1 MLDAIVAVVVVM
13 LLVTGTLIMVG
24 PRNAMRRIRSLRRP
38 KGIVALF
45 QPPPIREVA
54 PRAVNPKTQR
64 VLVASGRLAQW
75 LRTHGQD
82 EAAKEIRASA
92 ARMAGNE
99 PAGLYALQTTLRRVR
114 VVNVTDDAAQERLHA
129 LVNELQSAVK
139 DRFEQL
145 ELLPFKRP

>member
-1 MLDAIVAVVVVM
+1 MLDAIVAVVVVI
-13 LLVTGTLIMVG
+13 LLTTGVLIMVG

-38 KGIVALF
+38 KGIAAMF
-45 QPPPIREVA
+45 QPRPVREVA
-54 PRAVNPKTQR
+54 SRVVNPKTQR
-64 VLVASGRLAQW
+64 VLVAAARLAQW

-82 EAAKEIRASA
+82 DAARDIRTSA
-92 ARMAGNE
+92 ARMTGNE

-114 VVNVTDDAAQERLHA
+114 VVNITDSAAQERLRA
-129 LVNELQSAVK
+129 LVSELQSAVQ

>member
-1 MLDAIVAVVVVM
+1 MLDAIVAAVVVI
-13 LLVTGTLIMVG
+13 LLATGVLIMVG

-38 KGIVALF
+38 KGIAAMF
-45 QPPPIREVA
+45 QPRPAREVA
-54 PRAVNPKTQR
+54 QRVVNPKTQR
-64 VLVASGRLAQW
+64 VLVAAARLAQW

-82 EAAKEIRASA
+82 EAARDIRTSA
-92 ARMAGNE
+92 ARMTGNE

-114 VVNVTDDAAQERLHA
+114 VVNVTDGAAQERLKA
-129 LVNELQSAVK
+129 LVGELQSAVQ

>member
-13 LLVTGTLIMVG
+13 LLATGVLIIVG

-38 KGIVALF
+38 KGIAAMF
-45 QPPPIREVA
+45 QHRPAREVA
-54 PRAVNPKTQR
+54 SRVVNPKTQR
-64 VLVASGRLAQW
+64 VLVAAARLAQW

-82 EAAKEIRASA
+82 EAAREIRTSA
-92 ARMAGNE
+92 ARMTGNE

-114 VVNVTDDAAQERLHA
+114 VVNVTDSAAQERLRA
-129 LVNELQSAVK
+129 LVSELQSAVQ

>member
-1 MLDAIVAVVVVM
+1 MLDAIVAAVVVI
-13 LLVTGTLIMVG
+13 LLTTGVLIMVG

-38 KGIVALF
+38 KGIAAMF
-45 QPPPIREVA
+45 QPRPAREVA
-54 PRAVNPKTQR
+54 QRVVNPKTQR
-64 VLVASGRLAQW
+64 VLVAAARLAQW

-82 EAAKEIRASA
+82 EAARDIRASA
-92 ARMAGNE
+92 ARMTGNE

-114 VVNVTDDAAQERLHA
+114 VVNVTDGAAQERLKA
-129 LVNELQSAVK
+129 LVGELQSAVQ

>member
-1 MLDAIVAVVVVM
+1 MLDAIVAVVVVI
-13 LLVTGTLIMVG
+13 LLTAGVLIMVG
-24 PRNAMRRIRSLRRP
+24 PRNAMRRIRMLRRP
-38 KGIVALF
+38 KGIAAMF
-45 QPPPIREVA
+45 QSRRARELA

-64 VLVASGRLAQW
+64 VLVAAARLAQW

-82 EAAKEIRASA
+82 EAAREIRTSA
-92 ARMAGNE
+92 ARMTGNE

-114 VVNVTDDAAQERLHA
+114 VVNVTDSGAQERLRV
-129 LVNELQSAVK
+129 LLSELQSAVK